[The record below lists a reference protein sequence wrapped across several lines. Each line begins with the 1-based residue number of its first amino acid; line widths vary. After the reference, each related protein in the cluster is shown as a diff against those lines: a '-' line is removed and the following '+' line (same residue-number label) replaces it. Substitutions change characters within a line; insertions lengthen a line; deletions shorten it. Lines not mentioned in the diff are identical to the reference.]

1 MPGALHL
8 KPETR
13 PRVLADLLGGN
24 NGVERVL
31 ALERRVAALKI
42 VLDLDLDDVQGVPC
56 HAAPRSVRGGGL
68 QA

>member
-1 MPGALHL
+1 
-8 KPETR
+8 
-13 PRVLADLLGGN
+13 
-24 NGVERVL
+24 
-31 ALERRVAALKI
+31 LKI